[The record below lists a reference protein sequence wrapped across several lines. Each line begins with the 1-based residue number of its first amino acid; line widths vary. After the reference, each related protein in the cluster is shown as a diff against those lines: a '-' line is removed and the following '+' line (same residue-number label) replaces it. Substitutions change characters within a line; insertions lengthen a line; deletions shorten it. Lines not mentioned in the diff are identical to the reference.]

1 MSILL
6 LNIEEIVCL
15 ILGDSEYGIYLFFF
29 EKELGFFF
37 YYIYVM
43 HLLK

>member
-15 ILGDSEYGIYLFFF
+15 ILGDSEYGIYLFF
-29 EKELGFFF
+29 EKELVFFF